1 MYLLQCYFKDY
12 RPEMEKYGGTI
23 SYMLDLVGYGR
34 RFSSLQSLYLGPW
47 TADVASVSYRE
58 VEEV

>member
-1 MYLLQCYFKDY
+1 
-12 RPEMEKYGGTI
+12 MEKYGGTI